1 MTRICL
7 SKKDILIQDNRC
19 GTTEKV
25 AMEQPPWSFG
35 FMPLPFVALRSVA
48 TVATVAT
55 GVFFLSSLL
64 VAILPWSKLGTGGI
78 VVVGWRR

>member
-1 MTRICL
+1 MTCICL

-19 GTTEKV
+19 GATEKV
-25 AMEQPPWSFG
+25 AKVQPPWSFG

-48 TVATVAT
+48 TVAFQ
-55 GVFFLSSLL
+55 GSVFFLTSLL